1 MRWKRRYAEGSMT
14 SAFILARVAYGDFG
28 WSVAALVDVNCDGFV
43 DIVGTR
49 LYWPPVDRGRPIEV
63 LLGDG
68 AGGFAP
74 STDTILAM
82 TPTPVHPRKIV
93 VSDFNADGRP
103 DLFIADHGYD
113 ANPFPGSANWLL
125 LSEPGGKMHGSKIDG
140 PPDFTHSATAGD
152 YDGDGDNDIF
162 VGNIWGA
169 GRIGPY
175 FLKNDGAGRFTRTA
189 DGLPAEIASLQTLF
203 TTSAFGDL
211 DRDGDLD
218 LVLGSYTAETYI
230 LKNDGMGRY
239 AVFQKIAGLFGSAN
253 TISLDSHIMDVNG
266 DGNTDVVLVSTQAEP
281 SYIGS
286 ATQFLLQGG
295 DGRFTSQSPFS
306 PRTQGAWDVWVKP
319 TDLDSDGD
327 LDLLYVPSWPGLA
340 QVYTQTPTSFS
351 AATLSD
357 KWASYAYGDVD
368 ANGTIDAIA
377 FDGGSL
383 KTYLNALPSTVLRTK
398 EGAHFFASAGDD
410 AVRGGAGTDTFHV
423 QGHRADYLVESGGAC
438 ISLSGPGDFDS
449 LYGVERI
456 AFLDG
461 TLLFEFQ
468 KSADAL
474 VYRLYQAAF
483 ARTPDEGG
491 FIFWANATR
500 TAGLGALDLA
510 RAFRAAEEFTFRY
523 GRDLPDAEYVG
534 KIYQNALSRAPDKPG
549 LDYWTELLRGGV
561 LNRDQV
567 LVEFAGSPEN
577 IGLTA
582 PYMSTGFWV
591 V

>member
-1 MRWKRRYAEGSMT
+1 MA
-14 SAFILARVAYGDFG
+14 SALTLARVTYGDFG
-28 WSVAALVDVNCDGFV
+28 WSVAALVDLNADGFV
-43 DIVGTR
+43 DIIASR
-49 LYWPPVDRGRPIEV
+49 LYWPPVDRGRPVEI
-63 LLGDG
+63 LIGDG
-68 AGGFAP
+68 AGGFTP
-74 STDTILAM
+74 STNAILGT
-82 TPTPVHPRKIV
+82 TPTPVHPREIV

-113 ANPFPGSANWLL
+113 ANPFPGNANWLL
-125 LSEPGGKMHGSKIDG
+125 LSEPGGKMRGSSIDA

-175 FLKNDGAGRFTRTA
+175 FLKNDGAGRFTRAA
-189 DGLPAEIASLQTLF
+189 DGLPAEIADIQTLF
-203 TTSAFGDL
+203 TTSALGDL

-218 LVLGSYTAETYI
+218 LVLGSYTAETYL
-230 LKNDGMGRY
+230 LKNDGAGRY
-239 AVFQKIAGLFGSAN
+239 AVFQKISGPFGRTN
-253 TISLDSHIMDVNG
+253 TISLDSHILDMNG
-266 DGNTDVVLVSTQAEP
+266 DGAMDVVLVSTQADP

-286 ATQFLLQGG
+286 ATQFLLQGS
-295 DGRFTSQSPFS
+295 DGRFTPQAPFS
-306 PRTQGAWDVWVKP
+306 ARTQGAWDIWVKP
-319 TDLDSDGD
+319 TDLDFDGD
-327 LDLLYVPSWPGLA
+327 LDLLYAPSWPGLG
-340 QVYTQTPTSFS
+340 QVYMQTPSGFSS
-351 AATLSD
+351 AAISD
-357 KWASYAYGDVD
+357 AWANYAFGDVD
-368 ANGTIDAIA
+368 ANGTTDAIA

-383 KTYLNALPSTVLRTK
+383 KVYLNTQPAPIVRA
-398 EGAHFFASAGDD
+398 EDGAHFFATTGDD
-410 AVRGGAGTDTFHV
+410 AIKGGAGTDTFHV
-423 QGHRADYLVESGGAC
+423 QGRRADYLVESAGAC
-438 ISLSGPGDFDS
+438 ISLSGPADFDS

-461 TLLFEFQ
+461 TLLFDFQ
-468 KSADAL
+468 KPADAL

-510 RAFRAAEEFTFRY
+510 KAFRAADEFTVRY
-523 GRDLPDAEYVG
+523 GRDLPDQQYVA
-534 KIYQNALSRAPDKPG
+534 KIYENALGRAPDQPG
-549 LDYWTELLRGGV
+549 LDYWTELLRKQI

-582 PYMSTGFWV
+582 PNMATGFWV